1 MTVTGIDYLTGE
13 RGIPVND
20 LNFVDKGAARPP
32 LFPAV
37 PDGFAAFAAVF
48 CNKYGVASDS
58 LPPVVLTD
66 ESLAVVRTYYD
77 RTGGRINRVS
87 DERANKSW

>member
-13 RGIPVND
+13 SGIPLD
-20 LNFVDKGAARPP
+20 ELRFVDKGGAKPP
-32 LFPAV
+32 LFPDV
-37 PDGFAAFAAVF
+37 PDGFPAFAAVF
-48 CNKYGVASDS
+48 CNKYGVASSS

-77 RTGGRINRVS
+77 RTDGRINRVS